1 MTAFCVSSTSRS
13 RPLTFMIMTAGGA
26 EHIPEPIPPNQSV
39 ETSEEDAPAKN
50 RSPRTNTGLADRYAA
65 LYVSASERSK
75 RAISAE

>member
-39 ETSEEDAPAKN
+39 ETSEEDSLEQPL
-50 RSPRTNTGLADRYAA
+50 PTDQGLPLGRPGKKQID
-65 LYVSASERSK
+65 ED
-75 RAISAE
+75 EHGPG